1 MVVGDFRLLQA
12 SPAIQKEVPSG
23 ADDLLEHYGLS
34 GIYKLF
40 TARGH
45 DTYLKGL
52 PADLDFR
59 SGKESLELSA
69 LAMLNPL
76 GSELSPFTPTQLMPF
91 KLQAKSAPIT
101 LSQEDLGQLVSL
113 DALRVKANPPAAMPP
128 VGARPK
134 ERKDKKAKKE
144 KKTKGSKRKASE
156 EPSDGTT
163 TMTGMPSTGT
173 STEAVRLRIKQ
184 PRLG

>member
-1 MVVGDFRLLQA
+1 MAGDLRHLKAIPL
-12 SPAIQKEVPSG
+12 IQKEVPSG

-59 SGKESLELSA
+59 SGKETMELSA

-76 GSELSPFTPTQLMPF
+76 GSELSPLAPTQLMLF
-91 KLQAKSAPIT
+91 KLQAKSAPTT
-101 LSQEDLGQLVSL
+101 LSQEDLGQRVNL
-113 DALRVKANPPAAMPP
+113 DALRVKANPPAALPP
-128 VGARPK
+128 AGAKPK
-134 ERKDKKAKKE
+134 EKKDKKARKDKR
-144 KKTKGSKRKASE
+144 TGGSKRKASE

-173 STEAVRLRIKQ
+173 SSGAVRLRIKQ